1 MRERG
6 DAPSECQVRN
16 ADGSRCERPVA
27 VKLADSWGDTAWAC
41 ISHADEALV
50 MAPAAFIAS
59 VTDQGL
65 GPFLSG
71 RRRKSRGAR
80 TAPPR
85 GRAASADEGAAVDE
99 QDDG

>member
-1 MRERG
+1 
-6 DAPSECQVRN
+6 
-16 ADGSRCERPVA
+16 

-71 RRRKSRGAR
+71 RRRKSRNRR
-80 TAPPR
+80 TATP
-85 GRAASADEGAAVDE
+85 GRATEADGSTAVDG
-99 QDDG
+99 QHDT